1 MEVNVLVFELQN
13 VLRRV
18 YSPSELLAVL
28 WHAALC
34 QQDQGHKPGTQQ
46 VGAGM
51 ELHVL
56 SPPEGFGAA
65 LRAPCVLEA
74 V

>member
-1 MEVNVLVFELQN
+1 M
-13 VLRRV
+13 
-18 YSPSELLAVL
+18 L